1 MLARQGAVDHSAIG
15 RVVGNRHGGS
25 PSSFGKFPA
34 GRRITVNRSAP
45 AHLDYQIT
53 ATVKRQEKIEDE
65 GRRSENGVM
74 RIASDG
80 RRPAL
85 TQNEPEKGLDFV
97 RRH

>member
-1 MLARQGAVDHSAIG
+1 MGVSFL
-15 RVVGNRHGGS
+15 
-25 PSSFGKFPA
+25 FGKFPA

-45 AHLDYQIT
+45 AHLNYQIT
-53 ATVKRQEKIEDE
+53 ATGRRQEKIEDE

-85 TQNEPEKGLDFV
+85 TKNEPCPPLAAGTVHGPEKEFRSG
-97 RRH
+97 